1 MWIAISIL
9 ILLAM
14 NCALQFWR
22 AILEAKQ
29 VEATK
34 ELAKQEKQTLE
45 WIKENISELHF
56 QVDANDLWESMQ
68 DEVIEH
74 FAKRN

>member
-1 MWIAISIL
+1 MWIAIIIL

-29 VEATK
+29 VEAAK
-34 ELAKQEKQTLE
+34 ELAKQEKEALE
-45 WIKENISELHF
+45 WIKGNISELHF